1 MLKRLFSFIAPV
13 RNKKQTRRVHT
24 NHSNI
29 HDSNEDI
36 LRIIKLYNQGTIKT
50 INDEATLNGVKYPCL
65 LKYRASNFYVFLT
78 AALSIFT
85 SVYSN
90 ASLSSITRYI
100 IESQIKPT
108 QFALQNNTEMFSDDA
123 VVYVLSSFYLSG
135 LLLGS
140 FMFGW
145 LGCQIRQRKYLLLIG
160 TCASILAGGALMVSI
175 EYWMLFPAKFLQ
187 GLSNASIWLMCTAL
201 IADVWP
207 QSKWGSMVGFV
218 VCTYPLGM
226 SSGLTIGGVI
236 FEHANQKVCFFC
248 ALALS
253 CWTLMMQLVVIE
265 RCTIPKDW
273 IESKETT
280 QVDHETEM
288 QEHHFKDIQRELN
301 VMEEGAAMWSKSSS
315 MSTINLRDQPIIF
328 EKQKESSIKSSAKEV
343 LQNLVVIRLVRSAEF
358 MSCLY
363 QLVAITAILGALKPS
378 LMIKL
383 EFQMSVLN
391 MAYRNI
397 VFSTFLLPC
406 AVSAIV
412 NGWLCD
418 RFGTKIVGLTS
429 MIISIPAFIW
439 IGVPH
444 QNIQS
449 VVSALVIGGI
459 TLSGISVS
467 VLHSM
472 IKIMQKIMLQQQ
484 FEKTKQQQ
492 QQYQQQYMPAIFATV
507 YLMSGVGLF
516 LGFFLS
522 KLSDIIGFF
531 WLCFLFSMLLV
542 TCVPLMAYFPRGKLL
557 RNSSSQTGFSASTSK
572 KSIVNN
578 TRPESFAESILSDDE
593 TTLGSSSKS
602 DCNVT
607 LESKSIIVI
616 P

>member
-1 MLKRLFSFIAPV
+1 
-13 RNKKQTRRVHT
+13 
-24 NHSNI
+24 
-29 HDSNEDI
+29 
-36 LRIIKLYNQGTIKT
+36 
-50 INDEATLNGVKYPCL
+50 
-65 LKYRASNFYVFLT
+65 
-78 AALSIFT
+78 
-85 SVYSN
+85 
-90 ASLSSITRYI
+90 
-100 IESQIKPT
+100 
-108 QFALQNNTEMFSDDA
+108 
-123 VVYVLSSFYLSG
+123 
-135 LLLGS
+135 
-140 FMFGW
+140 
-145 LGCQIRQRKYLLLIG
+145 
-160 TCASILAGGALMVSI
+160 
-175 EYWMLFPAKFLQ
+175 
-187 GLSNASIWLMCTAL
+187 
-201 IADVWP
+201 
-207 QSKWGSMVGFV
+207 
-218 VCTYPLGM
+218 
-226 SSGLTIGGVI
+226 
-236 FEHANQKVCFFC
+236 
-248 ALALS
+248 
-253 CWTLMMQLVVIE
+253 
-265 RCTIPKDW
+265 
-273 IESKETT
+273 
-280 QVDHETEM
+280 
-288 QEHHFKDIQRELN
+288 
-301 VMEEGAAMWSKSSS
+301 
-315 MSTINLRDQPIIF
+315 
-328 EKQKESSIKSSAKEV
+328 
-343 LQNLVVIRLVRSAEF
+343 
-358 MSCLY
+358 
-363 QLVAITAILGALKPS
+363 
-378 LMIKL
+378 MIKL

-397 VFSTFLLPC
+397 VLSTFLLPC

-449 VVSALVIGGI
+449 VVSALVVGGI

-467 VLHSM
+467 ALHST

-492 QQYQQQYMPAIFATV
+492 QQYQQQHMPAIFATV

-522 KLSDIIGFF
+522 KLSDSIGFF

>member
-1 MLKRLFSFIAPV
+1 MLKSFISAIAPV
-13 RNKKQTRRVHT
+13 RKKKSSRRVHHT

-36 LRIIKLYNQGTIKT
+36 LRIIKLYNQGTMKT
-50 INDEATLNGVKYPCL
+50 VNDEATLNGIKYPCL

-78 AALSIFT
+78 AALSIFI
-85 SVYSN
+85 SIYSN
-90 ASLSSITRYI
+90 ASLSSITLYI

-108 QFALQNNTEMFSDDA
+108 QSALQSDMDMFSDDA

-187 GLSNASIWLMCTAL
+187 
-201 IADVWP
+201 ADVWP
-207 QSKWGSMVGFV
+207 QSKLGSMIGFIM
-218 VCTYPLGM
+218 CTYPLGM

-236 FEHANQKVCFFC
+236 FEHANHKACFLC

-253 CWTLMMQLVVIE
+253 CWTLLMQLVVIE
-265 RCTIPKDW
+265 RCTIPSDW
-273 IESKETT
+273 IESKQDIAHME
-280 QVDHETEM
+280 HETEM
-288 QEHHFKDIQRELN
+288 QEHHFKDMQRELN
-301 VMEEGAAMWSKSSS
+301 IMEEGAMWSKSSS

-328 EKQKESSIKSSAKEV
+328 EKEKESSIKSSAKVV
-343 LQNLVVIRLVRSAEF
+343 LQNLLVVRLVRSAEF
-358 MSCLY
+358 MACLY

-397 VFSTFLLPC
+397 VLSTFLLPC
-406 AVSAIV
+406 AVSSVA

-429 MIISIPAFIW
+429 MIISIPAFMW

-449 VVSALVIGGI
+449 VVSALVVGGI
-459 TLSGISVS
+459 TLSGVSVS
-467 VLHSM
+467 AIYST
-472 IKIMQKIMLQQQ
+472 INIMQKIMLQQQ

-492 QQYQQQYMPAIFATV
+492 QQYQQQHMPAIFATM

-522 KLSDIIGFF
+522 KLNDIIGFF
-531 WLCFLFSMLLV
+531 WLCFVLSMLLV
-542 TCVPLMAYFPRGKLL
+542 TCLPLMAYFPKGKLFKGG
-557 RNSSSQTGFSASTSK
+557 SQIGFSASTSK